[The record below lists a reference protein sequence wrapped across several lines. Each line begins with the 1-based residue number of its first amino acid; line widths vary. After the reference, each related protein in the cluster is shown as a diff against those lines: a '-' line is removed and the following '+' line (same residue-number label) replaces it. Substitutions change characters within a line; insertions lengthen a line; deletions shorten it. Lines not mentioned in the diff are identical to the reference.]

1 MNLDIRDTIR
11 DTDPDTVR
19 DIVASAGFF
28 NPEEIDI
35 AVELADE
42 ALSKGF
48 EVSGY
53 HFLFLELDG
62 RTAGYACFGRIPGTQ
77 ASFDLYWIAVHA
89 DFRGR
94 GLGKLLLKRSEQAI
108 MEMGGTRI
116 YIETSSQ
123 EKYKPTQGFYTSSQ
137 YDLEAVLTD
146 FYAPGDSKMMFVKAL

>member
-1 MNLDIRDTIR
+1 MSIQIRHTICE
-11 DTDPDTVR
+11 TDPAAVR

-42 ALSKGF
+42 ALANGYEK
-48 EVSGY
+48 SGY
-53 HFLFLELDG
+53 SFVFMEIDG

-94 GLGKLLLKRSEQAI
+94 GLGKQILREAESAI
-108 MEMGGTRI
+108 AGAGGKRI

-123 EKYKPTQGFYTSSQ
+123 PKYKPTQGFYINAR
-137 YDLEAVLTD
+137 YELEAVLKD
-146 FYAPGDSKMMFVKAL
+146 FYAPGDGKMMFVKAL